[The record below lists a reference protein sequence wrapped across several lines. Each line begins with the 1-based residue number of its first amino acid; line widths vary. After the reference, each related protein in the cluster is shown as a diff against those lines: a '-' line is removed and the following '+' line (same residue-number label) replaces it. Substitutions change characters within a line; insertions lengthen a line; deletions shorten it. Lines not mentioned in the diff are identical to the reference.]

1 MLDVLSSQLT
11 DEMNKIKKA
20 QAISHWPID
29 ECSSKCVWS
38 LSRTSRPSLHRAC
51 AASPHSCARSLR
63 WWLFVLCY
71 GGFICLCFNTAEGQ
85 VRDNGTARGIW
96 FNSAKHEN
104 TFSMFH
110 LWRQYY
116 MRARTQHEPKIGE
129 LSLVSSHNVLVLT
142 QTHTRARLLYQPNPT
157 CNIVTFF
164 GRVYC
169 VLSMAKRHYDARIQ
183 CLGPPSFGYFSTARR
198 RHHLIEYYVI
208 PILFF
213 ILLFFALFYAML
225 RKLLRSHRLSLLG
238 IVLSLLVRAAALDM
252 NLWFH
257 V

>member
-1 MLDVLSSQLT
+1 MVD
-11 DEMNKIKKA
+11 
-20 QAISHWPID
+20 
-29 ECSSKCVWS
+29 
-38 LSRTSRPSLHRAC
+38 
-51 AASPHSCARSLR
+51 
-63 WWLFVLCY
+63 LFVCVSTQQRGKWGTTEQREGYDLIVRNMKTLFPCSIY
-71 GGFICLCFNTAEGQ
+71 DVNTICERA
-85 VRDNGTARGIW
+85 
-96 FNSAKHEN
+96 H
-104 TFSMFH
+104 SMSRKSGSFR
-110 LWRQYY
+110 LY
-116 MRARTQHEPKIGE
+116 P
-129 LSLVSSHNVLVLT
+129 LT
-142 QTHTRARLLYQPNPT
+142 MCSCSRRHTHTRACLLYQPNPT